1 VRVSSRVGSSVADHA
16 RGRVARVVADFLKID
31 PAAIDPHMPL
41 VLYGLDSVGSMEL
54 VAELER
60 ALERELPEW
69 LLLEHPDLEALVR
82 ALEEAVRLKPDAT
95 QITPPRAATT
105 VASGAA
111 TTVAS
116 GFSRTAELQQML
128 ADSILPADIRPPAAG
143 TAGTE
148 SRILLT
154 GATGFLGAY
163 LLRDLLDMTDAEI
176 WCLVRG
182 TDADSSGRIAA
193 NLARYGLNPRTDG
206 RIHAVGGDLTLPGFG
221 LRPSLYRDLSELI
234 DAIYHVAADVNWVL
248 PYGALRRANVV
259 GTRELLRLACTHRS
273 KAFHFISSLSVCYAT
288 GGPAIVGEDDD
299 MLPHVDRLPL
309 GYAQSK
315 CVAESLTRQAALRG
329 LPIRIHRPPLIV
341 GDSRSGTSNL
351 DDLVA
356 LLIKGCVQMGTAPDL
371 DWTFDAM
378 PVDFV
383 SSAIV
388 RLGQDFHHQGH
399 WHLHHPQPRHWRECV
414 LWMNMFGYSVRLVPY
429 QQWQQHLTVDSSSP
443 QHALH
448 PLRSF
453 FLRPRDEGIGIGGST
468 VPELYQEG
476 RRSAVTG
483 DVTRRAMATLGL
495 EYPRLDAELFDR
507 YFVSYLSRGF
517 LPQPAQ
523 SASTRPTK
531 RTAGCH
537 EDPRF
542 LEGLLRRHS
551 GDPGL
556 RVRSVSINPIGTG
569 HSVISELTSWR
580 RQRSAGL
587 FKCQLTI
594 ERTGTT
600 DPECVDLVIKAKP
613 SDRDAIDVGQ
623 TVAAMCDERLERA
636 FREYRER
643 IGLAGSHLREL
654 AVYEHADVRVQ
665 RYLPQ
670 CFGTW
675 RNDECEE
682 WGLAL
687 EHLQSLTL
695 LNAVDQPKS
704 WSRPHIDS
712 VISGLSDLHAIWYG
726 REPALQNAVWL
737 DEGLSRARAC
747 ELTPLW
753 GALAAHAAPYF
764 RAWVGPSMTRTHRQ
778 LVDSIDKWW
787 QPLEQQPRTLIH
799 NDFSPRNVALRQDD
813 HGFRLCAYDWELATP
828 GPPQRDLA
836 EFLCFVLHPGV
847 SLHEV
852 DCLVE
857 RHRHLLET
865 AAATSIPRDPWREG
879 FRSALADL
887 LIDKLAFYA
896 LVNRVRSQ
904 PYLPRVLRTWQRL
917 FTLFSQRVD
926 E

>member
-1 VRVSSRVGSSVADHA
+1 
-16 RGRVARVVADFLKID
+16 VVADFLKID

-69 LLLEHPDLEALVR
+69 LLLEHPDLETLVR
-82 ALEEAVRLKPDAT
+82 ALEEDV
-95 QITPPRAATT
+95 
-105 VASGAA
+105 
-111 TTVAS
+111 
-116 GFSRTAELQQML
+116 RTAALQQMR

-148 SRILLT
+148 TRSILLT

-163 LLRDLLDMTDAEI
+163 LLRDLLDITDAEI

-182 TDADSSGRIAA
+182 TDADANRRIAA
-193 NLARYGLNPRTDG
+193 NLARYGLKPPTDG
-206 RIHAVGGDLTLPGFG
+206 RVHAVGGDLTLPGCG
-221 LRPSLYRDLSELI
+221 LSPALYRELSESI
-234 DAIYHVAADVNWVL
+234 DAIYHLAADVNWVL
-248 PYGALRRANVV
+248 PYGALRHANVV
-259 GTRELLRLACTHRS
+259 GTRELLRFACTHRS
-273 KAFHFISSLSVCYAT
+273 KVFHFVSSLSVCYAT
-288 GGPAIVGEDDD
+288 GGPVVVGEGDD

-315 CVAESLTRQAALRG
+315 CVAECLTRQAAIRG

-356 LLIKGCVQMGTAPDL
+356 LLIKGCIQMGAAPDL
-371 DWTFDAM
+371 DWTLDAM
-378 PVDFV
+378 PVDVV

-388 RLGQDFHHQGH
+388 RLGQSSHHEH
-399 WHLHHPQPRHWRECV
+399 HSHLHHPRPRHWRECV
-414 LWMNMFGYSVRLVPY
+414 LWMNMFGYPVRLVPY
-429 QQWQQHLTVDSSSP
+429 REWQERLTVDARSP
-443 QHALH
+443 EHALH

-453 FLRPRDEGIGIGGST
+453 FLRPEPPNDPNVLT

-476 RRSAVTG
+476 RRSAVNG
-483 DVTRRAMATLGL
+483 DLTRRAMATLGL

-517 LPQPAQ
+517 LPQPAR
-523 SASTRPTK
+523 SVSTRPTK
-531 RTAGCH
+531 PTPGCH

-542 LEGLLRRHS
+542 LERLLRQHS

-556 RVRSVSINPIGTG
+556 RVRSVLINPFGTR
-569 HSVISELTSWR
+569 HSIISELTSWR
-580 RQRSAGL
+580 RRRSAGL
-587 FKCQLTI
+587 FKCQVTI
-594 ERTGTT
+594 ERTGLT
-600 DPECVDLVIKAKP
+600 DPERVDLVIKAKP
-613 SDRDAIDVGQ
+613 SDRDALDVGQ
-623 TVAAMCDERLERA
+623 TVAAMCDERLGRA
-636 FREYRER
+636 FREYRDR

-654 AVYEHADVRVQ
+654 AVYEQADVRVQ

-675 RNDECEE
+675 RSDEYEE

-687 EHLQSLTL
+687 ENLQSLTL
-695 LNAVDQPKS
+695 LNEVDHPKA
-704 WSRPHIDS
+704 WSPLHIDS

-726 REPALQNAVWL
+726 RERAVQNAVWL
-737 DEGLSRARAC
+737 DQGLSYERAC

-764 RAWVGPSMTRTHRQ
+764 RDWAGPSMTRTHGQ
-778 LVDSIDKWW
+778 LVDSINTWW

-799 NDFSPRNVALRQDD
+799 NDFSPRNIALRQDD
-813 HGFRLCAYDWELATP
+813 NGFRLCAYDWELATL

-836 EFLCFVLHPGV
+836 EFLCFVLDPDV
-847 SLHEV
+847 SIREV
-852 DCLVE
+852 ECLVE
-857 RHRHLLET
+857 RHRHLLQR
-865 AAATSIPRDPWREG
+865 AAETSIPRDRWREC

-887 LIDKLAFYA
+887 LVDKLAFYA

-904 PYLPRVLRTWQRL
+904 PYLPRVVRTWQRL
-917 FTLFSQRVD
+917 FTLFSQRV
-926 E
+926 